1 METKEE
7 REKKRQAY
15 LMAIRS
21 TLRFSCIYGSMGGE
35 EVDFQILYEEYI
47 AKQKQESR
55 DKKIEEILNDEYTT
69 I

>member
-15 LMAIRS
+15 LMTINS
-21 TLRFSCIYGSMGGE
+21 MYGSMGVE
-35 EVDFQILYEEYI
+35 EVNFQILYEEYI
-47 AKQKQESR
+47 AKQKQENR
-55 DKKIEEILNDEYTT
+55 DKKIEEILNDEWTT